1 MWNPCFRDR
10 LHTTAARLEQEG
22 GSLVDT
28 LVEERAIAPGSTV
41 CAILRTGEET
51 GRVPDMA
58 ARAGTNMWEEVNQTF
73 QQLAVLA
80 AWAVYIAIIVYLAI
94 QIVTAWSGLLSRTM
108 QLTEF

>member
-1 MWNPCFRDR
+1 
-10 LHTTAARLEQEG
+10 
-22 GSLVDT
+22 
-28 LVEERAIAPGSTV
+28 
-41 CAILRTGEET
+41 
-51 GRVPDMA
+51 
-58 ARAGTNMWEEVNQTF
+58 MWEEVNQTF